1 MPGARADGAPGRD
14 RAGEPDQS
22 DPRVPG
28 ERAARADVAVHQ
40 AEHAV
45 GQVEQLDQACWT
57 GGSARTA

>member
-1 MPGARADGAPGRD
+1 M
-14 RAGEPDQS
+14 
-22 DPRVPG
+22 PG